1 MFYSFSQFFA
11 NQRPSALYQ
20 EFLQREGVT
29 LEQILEHEDTL
40 TELSKGNREL
50 LGCLQ
55 SKVPGL
61 LQWISREEEQESR
74 KAPFVAANI
83 LTSDAFMN
91 EFNSDS
97 MEFPLFFSFLQAEYP
112 LSPTIAG
119 YSVRTCLKLME
130 RQEAQVAEFLLLR
143 SQPYSPLLL
152 SHLKSR
158 AVADLV
164 YELLCVSRLTEE
176 RQTLLAGVVRV
187 LGETKER
194 QVAVNAGWVA
204 AEIVR
209 RSDHVSEW
217 KRIAGVLLSEEVL
230 MTFARVIT
238 SDIAGD
244 QAATVLS
251 LLAAHYSFPE
261 LYESLLVSPG
271 NQSNSRSILTNLLE
285 TALNFLQTPIPA
297 SPSPTTCGNTTPSLG
312 STRLQL
318 IHLVLSCMKSVG
330 PALDPLLQSTHFME
344 TVTKLFLAY
353 PWHSSLHI
361 AYADIVKTVL
371 EGPSVVLKTILMED
385 VRLVELLGCLGN
397 TCFEGLHRKGYM
409 GQITQMGNMLLTV
422 SIKNP
427 YFSDFLAEEIWTDFC
442 KKYLFP
448 QTKLENTQFL
458 ASPKSAFSKKIDD
471 FPAAE
476 EKIANEAV
484 IPFTLEE
491 LDQQNPFDLWGD
503 DDLPIL
509 DDLSDLYGAVDY
521 WKVPIRRGEL
531 EELE

>member
-20 EFLQREGVT
+20 EFLQREEVT

-40 TELSKGNREL
+40 TELGKGNREL
-50 LGCLQ
+50 LGCLRRQ
-55 SKVPGL
+55 LPGL
-61 LQWISREEEQESR
+61 LEWIGRVEGRGSR

-83 LTSDAFMN
+83 LTSDAFGN
-91 EFNSDS
+91 EFSVDS
-97 MEFPLFFSFLQAEYP
+97 MEFPLFFSFLQTQCP
-112 LSPTIAG
+112 LNPTIAG

-130 RQEAQVAEFLLLR
+130 RQETQVVEFLLPS

-152 SHLKSR
+152 SHLQSR
-158 AVADLV
+158 AVADLI
-164 YELLCVSRLTEE
+164 YELLCVSRMTEE
-176 RQTLLAGVVRV
+176 RQSLLAGVTRV

-217 KRIAGVLLSEEVL
+217 KRIAGVLLSEDVL
-230 MTFARVIT
+230 LTFGRVIT

-244 QAATVLS
+244 QAATVIS

-261 LYESLLVSPG
+261 LYESLLASPG
-271 NQSNSRSILTNLLE
+271 NKSNSRNILTNLLE
-285 TALNFLQTPIPA
+285 TALNYLQTPAP
-297 SPSPTTCGNTTPSLG
+297 SPPSPTGYITPPLG

-318 IHLVLSCMKSVG
+318 ILFVLSCMKSLG
-330 PALDPLLQSTHFME
+330 PALDPLLQSTHFIE
-344 TVTKLFLAY
+344 TITKLFLAY

-385 VRLVELLGCLGN
+385 IRLVDLLVCLGN
-397 TCFEGLHRKGYM
+397 ACFEGVHRKGYM
-409 GQITQMGNMLLTV
+409 GQITQIGNMLLAV
-422 SIKNP
+422 SLKNP

-458 ASPKSAFSKKIDD
+458 ASPKSPFGKEIDD

-476 EKIANEAV
+476 ENKTSEAV

-503 DDLPIL
+503 EDMPIL
-509 DDLSDLYGAVDY
+509 EGLSDLYGAMNY